1 MIWFALLA
9 LLSEIIG
16 TIGGFGSSVFFVP
29 LAGLFFDFHSVL
41 AITGILHVFSNISKL
56 ILFLK
61 HINLKISLLLG
72 IPSLIFVFIGARLSI
87 WLIIEKVELILGVF
101 LIVFSLIL
109 LIKNDFKL
117 KQTKSSTII
126 SGSLAGFLAGLFGTG
141 GAIRGLALSSYNL
154 EKNVYVATSA
164 IIDLGVDITRSAVYL
179 SSGFLNKEQYYLLPI
194 LFVVAIIGS
203 YIGKFFLNYISQSN
217 FRKISLILILSI
229 GIFTIW
235 KTISL

>member
-117 KQTKSSTII
+117 KQK
-126 SGSLAGFLAGLFGTG
+126 
-141 GAIRGLALSSYNL
+141 
-154 EKNVYVATSA
+154 
-164 IIDLGVDITRSAVYL
+164 AV
-179 SSGFLNKEQYYLLPI
+179 
-194 LFVVAIIGS
+194 
-203 YIGKFFLNYISQSN
+203 
-217 FRKISLILILSI
+217 R
-229 GIFTIW
+229 
-235 KTISL
+235 